1 MYLSTN
7 ADVNLNTLP
16 AYRYEG
22 LSMGYSGAH
31 SNESLVAQLASLPE
45 SRIGGGTYGM
55 VYNPS

>member
-1 MYLSTN
+1 MHLSTN

-22 LSMGYSGAH
+22 LSIGYAGSH

-45 SRIGGGTYGM
+45 SRIGGGTYG
-55 VYNPS
+55 